1 VSAKSSWISRASVV
15 ATAGFAKAFA
25 ELFAF
30 TEQFTERLIPPPP
43 LETLGTRPGAG
54 TSAESDYPP
63 STCYVR
69 VVRLGFGYRNRRHVS
84 IRGWGRAGT
93 LPEPEGRRGMGWIV
107 RGRQ

>member
-1 VSAKSSWISRASVV
+1 MSAKSSWISRASVV

-30 TEQFTERLIPPPP
+30 TEQFTEQLGPPPP
-43 LETLGTRPGAG
+43 PETLGFPAADQACAG
-54 TSAESDYPP
+54 PDYPP

-69 VVRLGFGYRNRRHVS
+69 VVRLGFGYRNRRHVG
-84 IRGWGRAGT
+84 IRGRGRAGT